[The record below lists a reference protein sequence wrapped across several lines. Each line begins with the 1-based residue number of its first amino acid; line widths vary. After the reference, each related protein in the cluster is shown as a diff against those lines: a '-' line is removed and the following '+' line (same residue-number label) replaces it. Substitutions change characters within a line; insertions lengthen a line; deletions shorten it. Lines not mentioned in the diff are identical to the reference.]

1 MRHSIYRLLFCLI
14 SIDFARAIVAWTN
27 YGDPLKVPSLNLFT
41 EPFFPRMVIPWL
53 VGLEIYNGLQVPYYA
68 FATVTTELG
77 IYRPEQWPPIFGS
90 FSKNAYRVRYFW
102 G

>member
-1 MRHSIYRLLFCLI
+1 MFCLI
-14 SIDFARAIVAWTN
+14 SIDFARAIVAWTEW
-27 YGDPLKVPSLNLFT
+27 GDPAKVPSLSLYSQ
-41 EPFFPRMVIPWL
+41 PFLPRMIVSWL

-68 FATVTTELG
+68 FATLTVAIGLC
-77 IYRPEQWPPIFGS
+77 RPEQWPPIFGQ